1 VLRTARAIGWGLV
14 ALAVVAAAVVVA
26 VGGFRARH
34 IAADFD
40 VWVGW
45 ATIVAVPLAALGIV
59 LVLWDK
65 ISGGAARK
73 TDAAAG
79 GAWRLMPVAKCS
91 PADVR
96 IRAEGEPTAELPRY
110 VPREHD
116 KLLQERLQLARQQG
130 GFLLVKGA
138 SAVGKSR
145 SLFEA
150 VREVLGDWQILLPV
164 SPQAVRVAAT
174 GGHIRPR
181 TVVWL
186 DDTPRESYITATADG
201 LTCDDIRAILSGR
214 GPVVVVDSIWETRYQ
229 ALIALPRSSPG
240 STAHKDPAREA
251 RDSLL
256 LAGKPLLVKDHFTD
270 DELRRAEALASG
282 DQRLVSAL
290 SDTHFGVTQSL
301 AGARTLVDLYQDA
314 ESGHP
319 FAFAV
324 MTAAIDACRLGNQ
337 GPFGEQFLHAA
348 ALGYLN
354 SRDQT
359 AIVDGHPGSR
369 SDWFSDALAY
379 AIGTETNP
387 GHVSPLIPTLLDGNP
402 AGSVGYSVAD
412 YLLQYMLRERSHIK
426 VPATTWEALLKFSD
440 APVDLARRLL
450 EQGQMDELRQRADAG
465 DERARELLAEWLAQE
480 GQIVELRRR
489 ADNDEVARRLLAGW
503 LVQQDRVDEAIDAIQ
518 PLADAGDDTARRL
531 LAGWL
536 VQQDRVDEAINAIQP
551 LADAGDDTAR
561 RLLAGWL
568 VQQDRV
574 DEAIDAIQPLADA
587 GDDTARRL
595 LAGWLVQQDRVDE
608 AIDAIQPLADAGDD
622 TARRLLAGWLLE
634 AGRLDDLGSRA
645 HAGDDAA
652 RSTLARWL
660 HGQGRVAEAITAIE
674 PLADT
679 GDAAASSLLARW
691 LHGQGRVAEAITA
704 IEPLADTGDGAARR
718 LLAGWLSQHGR
729 IGELRRRADAGD
741 EAAKSR
747 LARWLLENDRLDEL
761 RQRAEG
767 HDEHAKLL
775 LAAWEFERK
784 GADVLR
790 RRAADG
796 DADARAR
803 LARWLYE
810 KDRVDEAIT
819 EIRVLADAGVD
830 SARQLLAA
838 WLYERNA
845 TGELRYRAG
854 NGDVHAEMQLV
865 SWLLDHAQEEELRQ
879 RLRVADDSSRVR
891 LTLRMANWMYERN
904 RADEAFAAV
913 RPLAAGGDENASQLL
928 SIWLKEQHDTTGAQ
942 VDTL

>member
-536 VQQDRVDEAINAIQP
+536 
-551 LADAGDDTAR
+551 
-561 RLLAGWL
+561 
-568 VQQDRV
+568 
-574 DEAIDAIQPLADA
+574 
-587 GDDTARRL
+587 
-595 LAGWLVQQDRVDE
+595 
-608 AIDAIQPLADAGDD
+608 
-622 TARRLLAGWLLE
+622 LE

>member
-536 VQQDRVDEAINAIQP
+536 VQQDRVDEAI
-551 LADAGDDTAR
+551 
-561 RLLAGWL
+561 
-568 VQQDRV
+568 
-574 DEAIDAIQPLADA
+574 
-587 GDDTARRL
+587 
-595 LAGWLVQQDRVDE
+595 
-608 AIDAIQPLADAGDD
+608 DAIQPLADAGDD